1 MLIGGIDI
9 GSNTLRLMIGSVE
22 AQGIEAIRFE
32 RRITRLGEGVDQTG
46 ELSDVAMI
54 RTLQA
59 LREFCGVIRD
69 FSVKE
74 VATVGTS
81 VIRSSG
87 NQENFLKK
95 VFQETGLNIEVISG
109 EEEAKRTFNGII
121 MGSNGTDGEFC
132 ILDIGGGS
140 TEIIL
145 GSKKEIKGL
154 YSLPLGVVSLTERF
168 LISDPS
174 QPQEVQILREKIFEV
189 LIENPLFRQK
199 NPQINLIGT
208 AGTLTTLGAM
218 IQGLTQYDR
227 NKIHN
232 QLISKTSIENVL
244 TDLLTK
250 TLADRCNML
259 GLEPGRED
267 VIVSGILILLSVM
280 GLLGVSK
287 TKISDFGLLEGII
300 IHRAVQMGLL
310 KH

>member
-267 VIVSGILILLSVM
+267 VIVSGGGALA
-280 GLLGVSK
+280 GN
-287 TKISDFGLLEGII
+287 
-300 IHRAVQMGLL
+300 
-310 KH
+310 